1 MTTAMALPGNT
12 TSTFLT
18 HFFGR
23 GLEDE
28 RYVVERYKA
37 RADGDIVPILADAPK
52 SKGRRK
58 ARRVTATL
66 KTVKE
71 LRPAPNEIIICT
83 ALNRLPVS
91 GGGRRP
97 FHFPK
102 EHRTKLH
109 STNPIERLNGE
120 IKRRTATNH
129 RSWIL
134 EVFPMARSIGR
145 PMAVLLLSDE
155 ERSYLERQ
163 VRRRRVARSI
173 SDRCRMI
180 LRCAHGLTNKAVA
193 AELGVHEH
201 TVGKWRRRF
210 LKERI
215 EGLSDEPRPGR
226 PRTLTDEQVAE
237 VIERTLE
244 TTPADATH
252 WSIRSMAR
260 ESGLSHTT
268 IRRIWAAF
276 SVQPHR
282 SETFKLS
289 GDPLF
294 VDKVRDI
301 IGLYLS
307 PPDRALVLCVDE
319 KSQIQALDRSQPVLP
334 MLPGMPERCTHDYKR
349 HGTTSLFAA
358 LDVATGC
365 VIGKC
370 YRRHRAREFLDFLKE
385 IDRCVPEGLDVH
397 IVMDNYATHKTAA
410 VKAWLARRAHWHIH
424 FTPTSASWINQVERW
439 FAELTRKQLQRGVHT
454 STRQLEADI
463 RAFIEKH
470 NEDPKPFRWTKSAD
484 DILAAV
490 KRFCLRADQNL
501 CHEL

>member
-1 MTTAMALPGNT
+1 M
-12 TSTFLT
+12 
-18 HFFGR
+18 
-23 GLEDE
+23 
-28 RYVVERYKA
+28 
-37 RADGDIVPILADAPK
+37 
-52 SKGRRK
+52 
-58 ARRVTATL
+58 
-66 KTVKE
+66 
-71 LRPAPNEIIICT
+71 
-83 ALNRLPVS
+83 
-91 GGGRRP
+91 
-97 FHFPK
+97 
-102 EHRTKLH
+102 
-109 STNPIERLNGE
+109 
-120 IKRRTATNH
+120 
-129 RSWIL
+129 
-134 EVFPMARSIGR
+134 
-145 PMAVLLLSDE
+145 
-155 ERSYLERQ
+155 
-163 VRRRRVARSI
+163 
-173 SDRCRMI
+173 
-180 LRCAHGLTNKAVA
+180 
-193 AELGVHEH
+193 
-201 TVGKWRRRF
+201 
-210 LKERI
+210 
-215 EGLSDEPRPGR
+215 LSDEPRPGR

-319 KSQIQALDRSQPVLP
+319 KSQIQAPDRSQPVLP

-358 LDVATGC
+358 LDVATGR

-397 IVMDNYATHKTAA
+397 IVMDNYPPTRP
-410 VKAWLARRAHWHIH
+410 RRSRLGWRGERTG

-439 FAELTRKQLQRGVHT
+439 FAELMRKQLQRGVHT

-490 KRFCLRADQNL
+490 KRFCLRVDQNL
-501 CHEL
+501 CHKL

>member
-1 MTTAMALPGNT
+1 
-12 TSTFLT
+12 
-18 HFFGR
+18 
-23 GLEDE
+23 
-28 RYVVERYKA
+28 
-37 RADGDIVPILADAPK
+37 
-52 SKGRRK
+52 
-58 ARRVTATL
+58 
-66 KTVKE
+66 
-71 LRPAPNEIIICT
+71 
-83 ALNRLPVS
+83 
-91 GGGRRP
+91 
-97 FHFPK
+97 
-102 EHRTKLH
+102 
-109 STNPIERLNGE
+109 
-120 IKRRTATNH
+120 
-129 RSWIL
+129 
-134 EVFPMARSIGR
+134 MARSIGR
-145 PMAVLLLSDE
+145 PMAVLVLSDE

-180 LRCAHGLTNKAVA
+180 LHCADGLTNKAVA

-319 KSQIQALDRSQPVLP
+319 KSQIQALNRSQPVLP

-358 LDVATGC
+358 LDVATGR

-370 YRRHRAREFLDFLKE
+370 ALARPLHADLRFLDQSGRTLVRRT
-385 IDRCVPEGLDVH
+385 D
-397 IVMDNYATHKTAA
+397 AQA
-410 VKAWLARRAHWHIH
+410 VAARRAHLDPPARSRHPRLH
-424 FTPTSASWINQVERW
+424 RKAQRRPQALQVDQIR
-439 FAELTRKQLQRGVHT
+439 RRHPRR
-454 STRQLEADI
+454 RQTLLSPC
-463 RAFIEKH
+463 RS
-470 NEDPKPFRWTKSAD
+470 KPMPRTLDSGY
-484 DILAAV
+484 
-490 KRFCLRADQNL
+490 
-501 CHEL
+501 